1 MHNKKTTAFLI
12 MVTYL
17 FSLFSPLSA
26 YAADGAAAAQAAA
39 NALSIS
45 GQGTPGGISLTPDS
59 GTTGMGNDADTGNGN
74 TDGTS
79 AFPSIGDEATTE
91 PDVTIV
97 KEKLDE
103 DKVATTTAIDATTAA
118 QSPRLDPREVKGSN
132 MYNNLRGRLLRFG
145 ADFFAK
151 GRTNTLAYA
160 PVGSNYIV
168 APGDEVKLNIWG
180 YSEIRATLI
189 VDRDGTLTLPQAG
202 PVTVAG
208 LTFSQM
214 QKVIENAYKKIIT
227 DFEIN
232 ITMGKLHTITVYVT
246 GHAATP
252 GAYAVSSMAT
262 LVDVLSQAGGPA
274 LSGTMRAIEI
284 KRNNKKIASFD
295 LYKLLLQGDRKG
307 DVRLS
312 DGDIIFIPTVGSLV
326 TVAGNVKRPAIY
338 ELAQKEGKLADVLAL
353 SGGITAGAYK
363 GRIQLARVLNNTVR
377 TAFESDLNLP
387 EAKVQKLQDGDLLKI
402 FAVSGGSINV
412 RIEGAVIQ
420 PGVFAIEPDVTLLS
434 DIIKR
439 AGGLMYTASNEA
451 ELTRV
456 VVSEKGPVTSRSMVN
471 LKDVMNGSSNIKLQ
485 RDDYL
490 FVRTVPDWNI
500 YRSATVS
507 GRVLYPGNYTV
518 NRGERLS
525 SLIERSGGYA
535 QGAFARGAVFIR
547 ESIRADQQKNI
558 NDMVEKM
565 EREVMASA
573 NQAVSTAVKQAD
585 VSFAQASMTQKEKY
599 IDTLKNLKASGRLVV
614 SLPEDYRLIKGSPY
628 DIELQEGDKLHIP
641 ERPGT
646 IQVIGSVMTPSA
658 FVFRPGQPFN
668 EYIKMAGGY
677 ASLANPK
684 RTYILKADGSTLRA
698 FAGNKPRIIEE
709 GDFIVV
715 PEKILFTPSLRKATD
730 IMDIIYKMVVGI
742 AAIDYVFK

>member
-1 MHNKKTTAFLI
+1 MKGKRITAFLV
-12 MVTYL
+12 MVIYL
-17 FSLFSPLSA
+17 SALFTPISA
-26 YAADGAAAAQAAA
+26 YAADGAASAQAAV
-39 NALSIS
+39 NALSM
-45 GQGTPGGISLTPDS
+45 GAQGDSSGISLTPNNAAGGEDA
-59 GTTGMGNDADTGNGN
+59 ADTGSGSDTNAP
-74 TDGTS
+74 T
-79 AFPSIGDEATTE
+79 FPTIGDEATTE
-91 PDVTIV
+91 PDVTVV

-103 DKVATTTAIDATTAA
+103 EKVATTYAIDATMTA
-118 QSPRLDPREVKGSN
+118 QSPRLDPREVKGSS

-151 GRTNTLAYA
+151 GRTNTLTYA

-214 QKVIENAYKKIIT
+214 QKLIENSYKRIIT

-246 GHAATP
+246 GHAAKP

-284 KRNNKKIASFD
+284 KRNNKKAAVFD
-295 LYKLLLQGDRKG
+295 LYNLLLKGDRSG
-307 DVRLS
+307 DIRLRE
-312 DGDIIFIPTVGSLV
+312 GDIIFIPTVGPLV
-326 TVAGNVKRPAIY
+326 AVAGNVKLPAIY
-338 ELAQKEGKLADVLAL
+338 ELSKKESKLTDVLAL

-363 GRIQLARVLNNTVR
+363 GRVQLVRVLNNTVR
-377 TAFESDLNLP
+377 TAFESDLNSP
-387 EAKVQKLQDGDLLKI
+387 EAKIQKLQDGDLLKI
-402 FAVSGGSINV
+402 FAVSGGSINA

-420 PGVFAIEPDVTLLS
+420 PGTFAIEPDVTTLA
-434 DIIKR
+434 DVIKR
-439 AGGLMYTASNEA
+439 AGGLMYTASSEA

-456 VVSEKGPVTSRSMVN
+456 QVSERGPVTTRIMVN
-471 LKDVMNGSSNIKLQ
+471 LKDVMSGSSNITLQ

-500 YRSATVS
+500 YRSASVT
-507 GRVLYPGNYTV
+507 GRILYPGNYTV
-518 NRGERLS
+518 NRGERIS
-525 SLIERSGGYA
+525 SLLERSGGYA
-535 QGAFARGAVFIR
+535 QGAFTKGAIFIR
-547 ESIRADQQKNI
+547 ESIRVDQQKNI
-558 NDMVEKM
+558 DNMVEKM

-585 VSFAQASMTQKEKY
+585 VAFAQASITQKEKY
-599 IDTLKNLKASGRLVV
+599 IDTLKNLKASGRLVI

-628 DIELQEGDKLHIP
+628 DIELQEGDKLYIP
-641 ERPGT
+641 EKPGT

-715 PEKILFTPSLRKATD
+715 PEKILFTPSLRNATD

>member
-12 MVTYL
+12 MMTYL
-17 FSLFSPLSA
+17 FSLFTPLSA
-26 YAADGAAAAQAAA
+26 YASDGAASAQAAVS
-39 NALSIS
+39 ALSIA
-45 GQGTPGGISLTPDS
+45 GQSNAGGISLTPD
-59 GTTGMGNDADTGNGN
+59 GAQGGEDAADTGSGS
-74 TDGTS
+74 GES
-79 AFPSIGDEATTE
+79 APAFPTIGDEATTE
-91 PDVTIV
+91 PEVTVV

-103 DKVATTTAIDATTAA
+103 DKVATTAAIDSTTAA

-202 PVTVAG
+202 PVTVSG
-208 LTFSQM
+208 LTFAQM
-214 QKVIENAYKKIIT
+214 QKVIENAYRKIIT

-246 GHAATP
+246 GHAANP
-252 GAYAVSSMAT
+252 GAYAISSMAT

-295 LYKLLLQGDRKG
+295 LYKLLLNGDRKG
-307 DVRLS
+307 DIRLHE
-312 DGDIIFIPTVGSLV
+312 GDIIFIPTVGSLV
-326 TVAGNVKRPAIY
+326 AVAGNVKRPAIY

-363 GRIQLARVLNNTVR
+363 GRIQLVRVLNNTVR
-377 TAFESDLNLP
+377 TAFESDLNSP
-387 EAKVQKLQDGDLLKI
+387 EAKVQKLHDGDLLKI
-402 FAVSGGSINV
+402 FAVSGGSINA

-420 PGVFAIEPDVTLLS
+420 PGVFAIEPDVTTLA

-456 VVSEKGPVTSRSMVN
+456 VVSERGPVTSRSMVN
-471 LKDVMNGSSNIKLQ
+471 LKDVMNGSSSIKLQ

-500 YRSATVS
+500 YRSASVA
-507 GRVLYPGNYTV
+507 GRILYPGNYTV

-535 QGAFARGAVFIR
+535 QGAFTRGAVFIR
-547 ESIRADQQKNI
+547 ESIRTDQQKNI
-558 NDMVEKM
+558 DNMVEKM

-585 VSFAQASMTQKEKY
+585 VTFAQASITQKEKY
-599 IDTLKNLKASGRLVV
+599 IDTLKNLKASGRLVI
-614 SLPEDYRLIKGSPY
+614 SLPEDYRQIKGSPF
-628 DIELQEGDKLHIP
+628 DIELQEGDKLYIP
-641 ERPGT
+641 EKPGT

-668 EYIKMAGGY
+668 EYVKMAGGY
-677 ASLANPK
+677 ASMANPK
-684 RTYILKADGSTLRA
+684 RAYILKADGSTVRA
-698 FAGNKPRIIEE
+698 FAGNKPRLVEE
-709 GDFIVV
+709 GDFIVI
-715 PEKILFTPSLRKATD
+715 PEKILFTPSMRNATD